1 MNCDKV
7 RRLLVDYSEELLA
20 EGKRRAVEEHV
31 LKCQGCRS
39 ELVRIERVRQDLLS
53 LEAPAPEAP
62 ARDAE
67 FWERFSA
74 KLSRRLPEEGPAAA
88 RRRLSWQAALPLA
101 AAVAVAVLVMVSL
114 VVFMGKDSGRVSTL
128 QLADEASGAD
138 STELAMLELEA
149 LDEEAFIETFLARAD
164 FTNGELEEYE
174 DEMFSL
180 IEDDLL
186 DLSEEMI
193 TYDIYEQSIYD
204 YLDDLSEE
212 ELEDVYESLASI

>member
-53 LEAPAPEAP
+53 LEAPA
-62 ARDAE
+62 RDAE

-74 KLSRRLPEEGPAAA
+74 KLLRRLPEEGPAEA
-88 RRRLSWQAALPLA
+88 RRRLSWQTALPLA

-114 VVFMGKDSGRVSTL
+114 VIFMGKDSGRVSTL
-128 QLADEASGAD
+128 QLADEVSGAD

-149 LDEEAFIETFLARAD
+149 LEEEVFIETFLAQAD